1 MGSADSVGALPPTP
15 PRRVDGHP
23 LDTPAQCEHQTRRMM
38 KTGIHIQSCNIGTC
52 EAHNLRDAA
61 YLTSLDESGKKFYDI
76 FRDETH
82 LNRSWVN
89 KAYQGRTLDQVLT
102 DLKNEVKNKT
112 GRAMQAKANP
122 IREGVCPIKEN
133 TQISDFDPVV
143 DWFAEHGGAVIR
155 IDIHRDEGHID
166 TVTGERKHNH
176 HAHLVLDFINHRTGK
191 SVKLSK
197 ADLSELQD
205 IIAKALNM
213 ERGTSKEMTGAK
225 HLTALEYREKKAGE
239 TVAALERREKIAEE
253 NVATLEHREKIAEE
267 NVTALE
273 KKYEADKASIRATAA
288 DVGARVAALFN
299 RGAIIE
305 AQQERDNAILQ
316 AKEAQE
322 KKQEAYDNMVQMQL
336 ALEKAENKAKNASKA
351 KSQAEQDKRKYG
363 LEMLKKGYDEGYHAG
378 EASKNEKI
386 EQLQRTIDEKND
398 IQSLTEKFLPN
409 AKNIKENYDTMY
421 SAGMSANDI
430 AEVFQKGKKEQCQVY
445 AAGHLTTADVQLHP
459 STSRRFL
466 VWFNR
471 MVWKDF
477 CKAIEDDIKKAKEK
491 VTEKVKEISKPL
503 STTTKR
509 KGIKL

>member
-1 MGSADSVGALPPTP
+1 
-15 PRRVDGHP
+15 
-23 LDTPAQCEHQTRRMM
+23 M

-61 YLTSLDESGKKFYDI
+61 YLANLDASGKKFYDI

-133 TQISDFDPVV
+133 TQISDFAPVV
-143 DWFAEHGGAVIR
+143 DWFAEHGAAVIR

-213 ERGTSKEMTGAK
+213 ERGTSKEVTGAK

-239 TVAALERREKIAEE
+239 TVAA
-253 NVATLEHREKIAEE
+253 LEHREKIAEE

-273 KKYEADKASIRATAA
+273 KKYEADKASIRATVA

-305 AQQERDNAILQ
+305 AQQERDSAILQ
-316 AKEAQE
+316 AQQERDSAILQAQDARE

-363 LEMLKKGYDEGYHAG
+363 QEMLEKGYDDGYRAG

-386 EQLQRTIDEKND
+386 EQLQRTIEEKDEIK
-398 IQSLTEKFLPN
+398 SLTEKFLPN

-430 AEVFQKGKKEQCQVY
+430 AEVFQKGKKDKCQVF
-445 AAGHLTTADVQLHP
+445 AESRLTTADVQLHP
-459 STSRRFL
+459 STSGRFL

-471 MVWKDF
+471 MSWQNF
-477 CKAIEDDIKKAKEK
+477 CKAIEDAVNKAKEK
-491 VTEKVKEISKPL
+491 MTVKVKEKEKEKEISQPL

-509 KGIKL
+509 KGIKR